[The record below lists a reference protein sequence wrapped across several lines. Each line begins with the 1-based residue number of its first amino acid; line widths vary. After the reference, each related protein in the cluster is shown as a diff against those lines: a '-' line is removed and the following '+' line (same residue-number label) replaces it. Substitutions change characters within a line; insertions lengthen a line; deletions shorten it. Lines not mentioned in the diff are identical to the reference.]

1 MPRTIEL
8 SHRTIIFTVFF
19 LAFVWFLAQII
30 QIIIALFIA
39 ILLMTALNPAVDKLA
54 KTKIP
59 RPFAILIVYLL
70 LVGVVVL
77 GLAWIIPPFVDQATR
92 LVNRFPAFVDQIGG
106 WFESLGISGIDK
118 SIIDSQISQV
128 GNIPFDIV
136 RFTVSFFSNIVLVF
150 SVLVI
155 TFYLLIERK
164 NLDKYLLILF
174 GDDGEKRAKK
184 FVDHL
189 EARLGGWVRGE
200 ITLMSIIGVM
210 TYIGLRLL
218 GIPYALPL
226 AIFAGILEALP
237 NIGPVISAIPGVV
250 IALTISPVMGLATAA
265 LYFLVQ
271 QLENSL
277 IVPKVMQKAT
287 GVNPLV
293 TILSLAIGFHLAG
306 PLGAIL
312 AVPVVIVIHV
322 LATEALFSK
331 SPR

>member
-54 KTKIP
+54 RAKIP

-92 LVNRFPAFVDQIGG
+92 LVNRFPSLVDQAGG

-184 FVDHL
+184 FVDRL

-226 AIFAGILEALP
+226 AIFAGILEAVP

-250 IALTISPVMGLATAA
+250 IALTISPVMGLAAAA

-312 AVPVVIVIHV
+312 AVPIVIVIHV
-322 LATEALFSK
+322 LATEALF
-331 SPR
+331 RRA

>member
-1 MPRTIEL
+1 MPKTIEL
-8 SHRTIIFTVFF
+8 SHRTIVFTVLF
-19 LAFVWFLAQII
+19 LVLVWFLAQITP
-30 QIIIALFIA
+30 IIIGLFIA
-39 ILLMTALNPAVDKLA
+39 ILLMTALNPAVNRLTRA
-54 KTKIP
+54 KIP
-59 RPFAILIVYLL
+59 RPIAILVVYLL
-70 LVGVVVL
+70 LIGIVVF
-77 GLAWIIPPFVDQATR
+77 GLAWIIPPFIDEATR
-92 LVNRFPAFVDQIGG
+92 LVNRFPFLVDQVGG
-106 WFESLGISGIDK
+106 WFSSLGISGIDK
-118 SIIDSQISQV
+118 SIIESQVSQI
-128 GNIPFDIV
+128 GRIPFDIV
-136 RFTVSFFSNIVLVF
+136 RFTVSFFSNIIVVF
-150 SVLVI
+150 SVLII
-155 TFYLLIERK
+155 TFYLLAERK
-164 NLDKYLLILF
+164 NLDKYLLVLF

-189 EARLGGWVRGE
+189 EVRLGGWVRGE
-200 ITLMSIIGVM
+200 ITLMSIIGVL

-226 AIFAGILEALP
+226 AIFAGILEAVP

-293 TILSLAIGFHLAG
+293 TILSLAIGFQLAG

-312 AVPVVIVIHV
+312 AVPIVIVVHV
-322 LATEALFSK
+322 FAVEFIFSK
-331 SPR
+331 NPR